1 MQLQG
6 MGLNTY
12 LPCLFFVGVGEMIS
26 EIISIVGRIGYSTV
40 GRVALSS
47 L

>member
-1 MQLQG
+1 MR
-6 MGLNTY
+6 TC
-12 LPCLFFVGVGEMIS
+12 PACFFVGAGEMIGK
-26 EIISIVGRIGYSTV
+26 IVSIVGRIGYSTV